1 MLNTAAPAPQLSSTV
16 ENGIDMPNE
25 HQFEIRVNGTE
36 HKVSSEVV
44 TYEQVVEI
52 AFPGHPNNP
61 DILYSVTFEHAEKP
75 KKGTLSAGQSVVI
88 KRHNTEFDVTP
99 TNRS

>member
-1 MLNTAAPAPQLSSTV
+1 MS
-16 ENGIDMPNE
+16 EE
-25 HQFEIRVNGTE
+25 KEYEIMVNGTE
-36 HKVSSEVV
+36 HEVHDARV

-61 DILYSVTFEHAEKP
+61 DIIYAVTFEHAEKP
-75 KKGTLSAGQSVVI
+75 KQGTLSAGGSVIVKKHGTI
-88 KRHNTEFDVTP
+88 FDVTP